1 MIYVLQGKMTFYY
14 GDEQYLVEEGDC
26 LNFNPTV
33 PHKVVAADAKQT
45 VKILSVLS
53 L

>member
-1 MIYVLQGKMTFYY
+1 MIYVLEGKMIFYY
-14 GDEQYLVEEGDC
+14 GDEQYSVEAGDC
-26 LNFNPTV
+26 LQFNPTV
-33 PHKVVAADAKQT
+33 PHKVVAADENQT